1 MLGGKLCTPE
11 QELLREDE
19 IKSML
24 EEKKCTLE
32 RDVLRE
38 DEIKSIAVPVQ
49 NMYYRSSTPLLPLAM
64 TKILMLI

>member
-1 MLGGKLCTPE
+1 MLEGKLCTPE

-24 EEKKCTLE
+24 EEKICTLE

-49 NMYYRSSTPLLPLAM
+49 NMY
-64 TKILMLI
+64 